1 MKDTI
6 PHLYST
12 CHGKHSSPVISTA
25 WPQPWSRGQTSAY
38 NWRNTPSELYDFH
51 SQSQGRCWYFRTALE
66 TLSTQIGGEC
76 SSLPREKRLFDLL
89 GVRIWQWIYVE
100 CILTTRDL
108 TSWSQP
114 YRDDKCTKQSL
125 YSVWIL
131 PVNYKRIM
139 NRHARR
145 IDPRVD
151 KLASETH
158 GPSCSDYRVAWDFD
172 SPWIT
177 GPMTAHQSV
186 AHVRHI
192 KEAPAANLCILS
204 AIVFLPIKAWIWR
217 HIHRYLDGSA
227 IFCWLSTDLYAR
239 PVWPRW
245 LKISPCVTTK
255 VMWSET
261 TFR

>member
-1 MKDTI
+1 MYERHYTSS
-6 PHLYST
+6 LLST
-12 CHGKHSSPVISTA
+12 CHRKHSSPAISTS
-25 WPQPWSRGQTSAY
+25 WPQPWSCGQASAY
-38 NWRNTPSELYDFH
+38 NWRNTPSELCDFH

-66 TLSTQIGGEC
+66 TLSTQIGGEW
-76 SSLPREKRLFDLL
+76 SASRAKRDYWTFWESEFDSGSTRL
-89 GVRIWQWIYVE
+89 RRMY
-100 CILTTRDL
+100 LTTRDL

-114 YRDDKCTKQSL
+114 YRDDKCTKQL

-139 NRHARR
+139 NRHAHR

-151 KLASETH
+151 KPASETH
-158 GPSCSDYRVAWDFD
+158 GPSCSDYRVAWEFD

-186 AHVRHI
+186 AYVRHI
-192 KEAPAANLCILS
+192 KLAPAANLCILS

-217 HIHRYLDGSA
+217 HIRRYLDGSA
-227 IFCWLSTDLYAR
+227 IFLLTVNG

-255 VMWSET
+255 VMWNET
-261 TFR
+261 AFQ